1 MPNLFQKLEVEY
13 FLNYET
19 SVTVRLDKNP
29 ENHRLIS
36 LINADKNP

>member
-19 SVTVRLDKNP
+19 SVTVRPDKNHENQRLVSLINTDKNP
-29 ENHRLIS
+29 
-36 LINADKNP
+36 